1 MPSIPEGEPHGEHP
15 DGYQDCNTA
24 RWGTEGRRPDGELGA
39 PNSSSDDGLTAAR
52 MADLTNHREQRL
64 ADIAASTQV
73 SYLEAAQMAA
83 AKELEMQKIQ
93 KAQQEAEVSA
103 KAEMDRLFQE
113 AEDRFD
119 LAAQEE
125 EARAEKEWAEL
136 LQEEARA
143 EARVQA
149 EMANASSTL
158 ETAEQWQAELEG
170 YEADVND
177 EGWWD
182 GDRKSQFVGF
192 VDVNADDEGAI
203 RGILFS

>member
-15 DGYQDCNTA
+15 DEYQDCNTA

-39 PNSSSDDGLTAAR
+39 PNSSSDDVVMAGR
-52 MADLTNHREQRL
+52 VADLTNNREQWL
-64 ADIAASTQV
+64 ADIARSTQV

-83 AKELEMQKIQ
+83 AKELEMQKIHE
-93 KAQQEAEVSA
+93 AQQEAADFARE
-103 KAEMDRLFQE
+103 EMERKSQE
-113 AEDRFD
+113 ARDRFD
-119 LAAQEE
+119 LAAKEQEAIE
-125 EARAEKEWAEL
+125 EQEWAEL